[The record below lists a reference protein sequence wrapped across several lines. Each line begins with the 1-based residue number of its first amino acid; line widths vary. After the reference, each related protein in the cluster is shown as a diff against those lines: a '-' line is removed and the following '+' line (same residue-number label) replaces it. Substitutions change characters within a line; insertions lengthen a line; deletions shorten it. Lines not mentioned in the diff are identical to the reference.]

1 MILHDQISVTNSG
14 SFEEMSSGEDMC
26 RIDTSTSGR
35 EDQILNLVYVSAI
48 TTVLVYTE

>member
-26 RIDTSTSGR
+26 RIDTR
-35 EDQILNLVYVSAI
+35 ERDRDTGAL
-48 TTVLVYTE
+48 TK